1 MKHICGENGCR
12 WVTNEEYERLMK
24 LEQEKVQPQKVEV
37 NINKKKSLFMRMI
50 KK

>member
-37 NINKKKSLFMRMI
+37 SNKKKSLFMRMI